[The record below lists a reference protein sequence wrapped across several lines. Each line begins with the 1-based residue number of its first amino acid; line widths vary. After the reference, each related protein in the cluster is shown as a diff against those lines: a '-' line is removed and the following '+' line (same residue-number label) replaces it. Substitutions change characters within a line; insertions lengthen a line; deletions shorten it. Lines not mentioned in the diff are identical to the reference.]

1 MKDLDSVARALAQ
14 SGRRGELEALASSA
28 EGRALEGMVDGEALE
43 RAVSRGDA
51 AALKEMLA
59 SLLATP
65 EGRRLAQ
72 AEGVSRKLHSAAH
85 SRASARRSGRGES
98 VSMGQGSAPLN
109 RIAKTAGDPPFYV
122 LFQKG
127 FSTRPTFL

>member
-72 AEGVSRKLHSAAH
+72 DV
-85 SRASARRSGRGES
+85 GRIIE
-98 VSMGQGSAPLN
+98 N
-109 RIAKTAGDPPFYV
+109 
-122 LFQKG
+122 
-127 FSTRPTFL
+127 